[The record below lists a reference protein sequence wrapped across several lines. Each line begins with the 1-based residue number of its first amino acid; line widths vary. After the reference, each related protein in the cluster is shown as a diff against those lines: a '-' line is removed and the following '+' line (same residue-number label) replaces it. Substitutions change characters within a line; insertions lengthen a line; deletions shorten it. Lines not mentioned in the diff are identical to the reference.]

1 MERLSSSKK
10 VGYGFGN
17 LGFSAVSQTISTILM
32 FFGTSVA
39 GIPGT
44 LVGLCVAIGTFWD
57 AVTDPIVGYISSKRG
72 ITVHRADCL
81 TYLRIPL
88 IENRSVNVEWDLLK

>member
-17 LGFSAVSQTISTILM
+17 LGFSAVSQTISTLLM

-44 LVGLCVAIGTFWD
+44 LVGLQITLAIVELED
-57 AVTDPIVGYISSKRG
+57 
-72 ITVHRADCL
+72 
-81 TYLRIPL
+81 
-88 IENRSVNVEWDLLK
+88 ENDSFLSQVFLWR